1 MTTEAIL
8 HFFSTFSKIPGRP
21 VRAWDVTVWAV
32 AVLVE
37 FTVGVMLRTQMPVN
51 IDLQYVKMI
60 SAACYVD
67 IGKKQELHFVTYM
80 STVHDRTERTYRT
93 HRALVVRFGIWNN
106 VDGHTSNISLS
117 R

>member
-1 MTTEAIL
+1 MATEAIGHRL
-8 HFFSTFSKIPGRP
+8 SIFCQKSGCP
-21 VRAWDVTVWAV
+21 VRAWDVSVWAV
-32 AVLVE
+32 AIFVE
-37 FTVGVMLRTQMPVN
+37 FTIGVMLRTQMPVN